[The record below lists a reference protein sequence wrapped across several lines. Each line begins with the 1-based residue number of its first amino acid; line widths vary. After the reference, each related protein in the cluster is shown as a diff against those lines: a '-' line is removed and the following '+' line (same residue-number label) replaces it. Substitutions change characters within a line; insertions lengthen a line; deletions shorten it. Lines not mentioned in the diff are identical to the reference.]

1 MYMNQFDGAP
11 LDHAFSI
18 MGTAVKETSKQV
30 DQGQPPRDDKPNEL
44 NRVNFQENL
53 KQVVERYDKVINEL
67 IDEIN
72 GMKQVLVKQSTPKKP
87 VVEGMKLPSEPFLNE
102 RQINDL
108 IFYIVIGLL
117 LICSM
122 NTFLK

>member
-1 MYMNQFDGAP
+1 MNYFDGAP

-53 KQVVERYDKVINEL
+53 KQVVERYDKVINSL

-72 GMKQVLVKQSTPKKP
+72 EMKQVLVKQSTPKKP
-87 VVEGMKLPSEPFLNE
+87 VIEGMMNPSMPILNE

-117 LICSM
+117 IICSM

>member
-1 MYMNQFDGAP
+1 MNHFEGAS
-11 LDHAFSI
+11 LDQAFSI
-18 MGTAVKETSKQV
+18 MGIAVKETSKQV

-72 GMKQVLVKQSTPKKP
+72 GMKNMLLKHSTPKKP
-87 VVEGMKLPSEPFLNE
+87 VIEGMKHPSEPFLNE

-117 LICSM
+117 IICSM

>member
-1 MYMNQFDGAP
+1 MYMNQFEGAS
-11 LDHAFSI
+11 LDQAFSI

-72 GMKQVLVKQSTPKKP
+72 GMKQMLLKQSIPKKP
-87 VVEGMKLPSEPFLNE
+87 VIEGMMNLSEPFLNE

-108 IFYIVIGLL
+108 IFFIVIGLL
-117 LICSM
+117 VICSM

>member
-1 MYMNQFDGAP
+1 MNQFDGAP

-53 KQVVERYDKVINEL
+53 KQVVERYDKVINSL

-72 GMKQVLVKQSTPKKP
+72 EMKQVLVKQSTPKKP
-87 VVEGMKLPSEPFLNE
+87 VIEGMMNPSMPILNE

-117 LICSM
+117 IICSM

>member
-1 MYMNQFDGAP
+1 MNQFEGAS
-11 LDHAFSI
+11 LDQAFSI
-18 MGTAVKETSKQV
+18 MGTGVKETSKQV

-53 KQVVERYDKVINEL
+53 KQVVERYDKVINGL

-72 GMKQVLVKQSTPKKP
+72 EMKQVLVKQSTSKKP
-87 VVEGMKLPSEPFLNE
+87 VIEGMKLPQMPFLNE

-108 IFYIVIGLL
+108 IFFIVIGLL
-117 LICSM
+117 IICSM

>member
-1 MYMNQFDGAP
+1 MYMNHFQGAS
-11 LDHAFSI
+11 LDQAFSI
-18 MGTAVKETSKQV
+18 MGTGVKETSKQV

-53 KQVVERYDKVINEL
+53 KQVVERYDKVINGL

-72 GMKQVLVKQSTPKKP
+72 EMKQVLVKQSISKKP
-87 VVEGMKLPSEPFLNE
+87 VIEGMKLPQMPFLNE

-108 IFYIVIGLL
+108 IFFIVIGLL
-117 LICSM
+117 IICSM